1 MNTLST
7 ITRIVV
13 CGGLLAGA
21 TSLHAVT
28 TTATPQA
35 LTVAPAAPYQF
46 ETVVFSDSAEA
57 GMLHRAYHILATGDH
72 DYRGHRAEAMK
83 QVKKAA
89 DLLGYDLGGDD
100 QYHEKQFLS
109 DDKMREARDL
119 LNHVL
124 GAAEVKGQEKI
135 SKHIDAA
142 ISEIDAALATK

>member
-1 MNTLST
+1 MNTLRTSVAT
-7 ITRIVV
+7 VIAVA
-13 CGGLLAGA
+13 LAGSASLRA
-21 TSLHAVT
+21 TTSAMQT
-28 TTATPQA
+28 SYDNAA
-35 LTVAPAAPYQF
+35 LQGQF
-46 ETVVFSDSAEA
+46 QPVEFRDHPEAE
-57 GMLHRAYHILATGDH
+57 MLHRAYRILATGDH